1 MPSLGRLNCMCFSS
15 LSCAASFSGSI
26 NFPSSRSLPSSFS
39 KVDLILRS
47 LIGSLKSSAKMIDG
61 MGDKAAA
68 KETMKNAG
76 VPTIPG
82 SDGLIKDFN
91 ECKKLA

>member
-1 MPSLGRLNCMCFSS
+1 MCFSS

-61 MGDKAAA
+61 DRASKRR
-68 KETMKNAG
+68 K
-76 VPTIPG
+76 
-82 SDGLIKDFN
+82 SFIKLF
-91 ECKKLA
+91 K